1 MSEEAVVST
10 EAPQPAA
17 AGGVE
22 AGSSAVVDWKASLSE
37 DLRNDPSL
45 TSISDV
51 GSLAKSFVHA
61 QRMVGAD
68 KVSIPK
74 DDASPDDWNEYYN
87 RLGRPEKYEIS
98 KPQLAE
104 GLDYNQEMETKML
117 GVMHE
122 AGLSQK
128 QANAL
133 YNGYMNYISD
143 GFKDM
148 ETNTAMQREGWDKEI
163 RQEFGKAYDE
173 RVDLAQSAAAEF
185 GGEPFQQWLDESGM
199 GDHPMMIK
207 MFAKIGQSMM
217 ESGSEPTGM
226 STQFTMTPD
235 AARQEIAR
243 LQRDPNFMK
252 QYTDNDVD
260 GHIQAIEKMRDLF
273 SYAYPDEVA

>member
-1 MSEEAVVST
+1 
-10 EAPQPAA
+10 
-17 AGGVE
+17 
-22 AGSSAVVDWKASLSE
+22 
-37 DLRNDPSL
+37 
-45 TSISDV
+45 
-51 GSLAKSFVHA
+51 
-61 QRMVGAD
+61 
-68 KVSIPK
+68 
-74 DDASPDDWNEYYN
+74 
-87 RLGRPEKYEIS
+87 
-98 KPQLAE
+98 
-104 GLDYNQEMETKML
+104 
-117 GVMHE
+117 MHE

-173 RVDLAQSAAAEF
+173 RVDLAQRAAAEF

-252 QYTDNDVD
+252 QYTDNEVD

>member
-45 TSISDV
+45 SSISDV

-68 KVSIPK
+68 KVAIPK

-104 GLDYNQEMETKML
+104 G
-117 GVMHE
+117 
-122 AGLSQK
+122 
-128 QANAL
+128 
-133 YNGYMNYISD
+133 
-143 GFKDM
+143 
-148 ETNTAMQREGWDKEI
+148 
-163 RQEFGKAYDE
+163 
-173 RVDLAQSAAAEF
+173 
-185 GGEPFQQWLDESGM
+185 
-199 GDHPMMIK
+199 
-207 MFAKIGQSMM
+207 
-217 ESGSEPTGM
+217 
-226 STQFTMTPD
+226 
-235 AARQEIAR
+235 
-243 LQRDPNFMK
+243 
-252 QYTDNDVD
+252 
-260 GHIQAIEKMRDLF
+260 
-273 SYAYPDEVA
+273 